1 MTITLTQR
9 ELLPPKDWALK
20 LLRGSSVTNWR
31 DEIEYARWVRSV
43 ACAGAMGNEAQLLT
57 LEREMQEL
65 ASGYVRRANADL
77 SGASDA
83 SAPRIGSAKL

>member
-65 ASGYVRRANADL
+65 ASGYVRRANDQAQRPALGGKDK
-77 SGASDA
+77 
-83 SAPRIGSAKL
+83 P

>member
-1 MTITLTQR
+1 MPSEKDLTMKIELRQR

-65 ASGYVRRANADL
+65 ASGYVRRANDP
-77 SGASDA
+77 S
-83 SAPRIGSAKL
+83 

>member
-43 ACAGAMGNEAQLLT
+43 ACAGAMGIEAHLVE

-65 ASGYVRRANADL
+65 ASGYVRRANGGGQRPPADNQKTL
-77 SGASDA
+77 
-83 SAPRIGSAKL
+83 